1 MYHKKTG
8 IGFLRTRT
16 MMMAEQQYKELM
28 ALTEQ
33 IKREEINSEEK
44 WKMVETVR
52 AKLQSLLSQTK
63 EQIEELDALRETI
76 EAVIEGL

>member
-1 MYHKKTG
+1 
-8 IGFLRTRT
+8 